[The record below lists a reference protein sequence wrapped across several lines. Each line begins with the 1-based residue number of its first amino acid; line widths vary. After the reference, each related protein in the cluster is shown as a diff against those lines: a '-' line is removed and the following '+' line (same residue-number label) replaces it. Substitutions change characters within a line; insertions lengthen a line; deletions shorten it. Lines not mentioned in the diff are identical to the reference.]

1 MGAAGPTGGI
11 NGSAT
16 DTGTVAAAALRPGPD
31 NEPSARADGGRA
43 AEADGVAAEAVRLGA
58 VGSVAEAGVVAA
70 AALCSGSDN
79 EPSARAFDGRP

>member
-1 MGAAGPTGGI
+1 M
-11 NGSAT
+11 
-16 DTGTVAAAALRPGPD
+16 
-31 NEPSARADGGRA
+31 
-43 AEADGVAAEAVRLGA
+43 RLGA